1 MGRSGS
7 ARPPGFHFCY
17 YFTALLPKTIESTS
31 WDPARITLPTILR
44 YELNSKNQYYNNIAL
59 SYTTLYSFVE
69 NRCYFNSRV
78 AWLYRYLHKP
88 KTRTHT
94 HNTWPSSLV
103 RPSQTCRI
111 RISPCPAM
119 RDLDVLITDP
129 RFVPLSLTRGSRRS
143 LPVGDPQA
151 RHMDRDDL
159 RDLEDLAASLTRP
172 GNGRS
177 HKKHRA
183 MSPGT
188 EHCPVSAFRFGSP
201 LQSVL
206 LVILACIL
214 AGI

>member
-1 MGRSGS
+1 MPWAVVEVLG
-7 ARPPGFHFCY
+7 
-17 YFTALLPKTIESTS
+17 LLASIFV
-31 WDPARITLPTILR
+31 
-44 YELNSKNQYYNNIAL
+44 
-59 SYTTLYSFVE
+59 TTLQHFYPRPS
-69 NRCYFNSRV
+69 N
-78 AWLYRYLHKP
+78 LHP
-88 KTRTHT
+88 GTLLGLHCP
-94 HNTWPSSLV
+94 PSCLV

-119 RDLDVLITDP
+119 RDLVLLITDP

-159 RDLEDLAASLTRP
+159 RDLEDLAASLIRP

-183 MSPGT
+183 MSHGT

-206 LVILACIL
+206 LVTLACIL
-214 AGI
+214 ACI